1 MKKIIAITAMVAA
14 AAGIAFAADV
24 SAATKINGNV
34 MSYDGAKESFS
45 LLKEGNDSHDY
56 ANPNLV
62 FSIEGEKAG
71 ATIKLT
77 TDGAKLN
84 VAQTTQTIWFKP
96 IDLFK
101 VSVGKYDIAL
111 NKEQIDWTESETGL
125 GGNGFVFSVNT
136 SGFGLDVM
144 FNEGD
149 FNQWFTKDKDTD
161 ALIKEFAVKASYGA
175 DFGTVGAFFD
185 YTGKT
190 LDKPAVEAGITKHY
204 YLGTDGT
211 TKVYLTT
218 AEELFQAQNAGKTI
232 LTETSVAADA
242 TYNDAKMKFG
252 AGYRNT
258 FAGVDVF
265 AQAVG
270 VVNGSKFTYIRP
282 ELWASGSAGDLGY
295 SAFVA
300 PKIYTDGS
308 DTDPECEL
316 VAKVSYKVGEVTPY
330 VYFKD
335 KNLLAKKFVS
345 TVKAGVNG
353 NLDGMGWNVWL
364 QLDTGNGTDKNKV
377 NVSVPFELT
386 ISF

>member
-1 MKKIIAITAMVAA
+1 MLPAA
-14 AAGIAFAADV
+14 AAGIAMAAEV
-24 SAATKINGNV
+24 TAATKINGNV
-34 MSYDGAKESFS
+34 LSYDGAAESFS

-77 TDGAKLN
+77 TDGSNLN

-190 LDKPAVEAGITKHY
+190 STEAK
-204 YLGTDGT
+204 
-211 TKVYLTT
+211 
-218 AEELFQAQNAGKTI
+218 
-232 LTETSVAADA
+232 DA
-242 TYNDAKMKFG
+242 TYEVNPDFDPTAPIDATNSPLKVKDAAEPASETDAEMKFG
-252 AGYRNT
+252 AGYRNN

-265 AQAVG
+265 GQVVG
-270 VVNGSKFTYIRP
+270 KVIGSKFTYIRP
-282 ELWASGSAGDLGY
+282 ELYASGSAADFGY

-300 PKIYTDGS
+300 PKIYTDS
-308 DTDPECEL
+308 DLDKDPEVEL

>member
-77 TDGAKLN
+77 TDGSNLN

-190 LDKPAVEAGITKHY
+190 KDEDA
-204 YLGTDGT
+204 
-211 TKVYLTT
+211 
-218 AEELFQAQNAGKTI
+218 
-232 LTETSVAADA
+232 VAATDA
-242 TYNDAKMKFG
+242 TYGWVDGDDDPSTIPTWGVVSPAKAATEATYKDAEMKFG
-252 AGYRNT
+252 AGYRNN

-265 AQAVG
+265 GQVVG
-270 VVNGSKFTYIRP
+270 KVIGSKFTYIRP
-282 ELWASGSAGDLGY
+282 ELYASGSAGDLGY

-308 DTDPECEL
+308 DTDPEVEL
-316 VAKVSYKVGEVTPY
+316 VAKLTYKVGEVTPY

-335 KNLLAKKFVS
+335 KNLLAKKFTS

-364 QLDTGNGTDKNKV
+364 QLDTGKGADQNKV